1 LTLLL
6 FTYSIPAATL
16 FAETAKPTA
25 TETATESEK
34 IHPDLDKLWEK
45 TEKSREQITEL
56 QKRIDDSE
64 GQVKSLLEVRLDR
77 SWVNLLEEGVL
88 FAEEVLKKTEGAP
101 ERNSYRQK
109 AVGIL
114 DTQVATAIISIK
126 RILSRHELPKADL
139 STAELAAA
147 YAKIFRAMED
157 LNHNYDLVYQSLT
170 LSEKYE
176 LDISEKKNRF
186 KKSLSDRAENTSL
199 LLDATADQ
207 IVALS
212 ASEAVLPDDADVKAR
227 LSLAQSNIDGIATA
241 LSNVLT
247 LMENLEMNTD
257 SYREQLLRVTGEITT
272 DVFDIGVITRLLV
285 GWWQSLVDLA
295 VEYGPDLLIKVL
307 IFCFIVFIARKIA
320 NIVQRLVERGLN
332 KAKLELSELLRR
344 MVINTAR
351 SVVMVFGVLIALAQ
365 AGISIG
371 PLFAGLG
378 VAGFVIGFALQD
390 SLSNFASGVMILVY
404 RPFDVGDLIEAAG
417 VRGVVSHMSI
427 VNTTILTV
435 DNQTIILP
443 NNKIWGD
450 VIRNVTAQTVRRIDL
465 IFGIS
470 YTDDIPKTERVLQ
483 EILVNDDKV
492 LKNPEPMVRL
502 HELGDSSV
510 NFVVRP
516 WVHMDDYWDVYWS
529 VTRAV
534 KIWTI
539 TGMSTGALPG
549 QSKYASTKRVSRFHF
564 HSGMCMYINRT

>member
-1 LTLLL
+1 MSSMILRLIFFSMLMLVFSLPT
-6 FTYSIPAATL
+6 TKL
-16 FAETAKPTA
+16 FAETAKQVE
-25 TETATESEK
+25 TERAVESEQSY
-34 IHPDLDKLWEK
+34 PDLVKLWE
-45 TEKSREQITEL
+45 EIERDRERITEL
-56 QKRIDDSE
+56 QNRIDSSE
-64 GQVKSLLEVRLDR
+64 GFVKDLLEVRLDR
-77 SWVNLLEEGVL
+77 VRVSLLEGGVL
-88 FAEEVLKKTEGAP
+88 FAEEVLKKTEGDAGGD
-101 ERNSYRQK
+101 SYREQ
-109 AVGIL
+109 AAEIL

-126 RILSRHELPKADL
+126 RILSRSELPKPDL
-139 STAELAAA
+139 STADLAAA
-147 YAKIFRAMED
+147 YAKIFRSMES

-170 LSEKYE
+170 LSEKYD
-176 LDISEKKNRF
+176 LDISEKKNHF
-186 KKSLSDRAENTSL
+186 KKSLSDRAENASL
-199 LLDATADQ
+199 MLDATADQ
-207 IVALS
+207 IVALR
-212 ASEAVLPDDADVKAR
+212 ASEAVVPDDTDVKAR
-227 LSLAQSNIDGIATA
+227 LSLAQSNIDGVATV

-307 IFCFIVFIARKIA
+307 IFCFIVFVTRKIA
-320 NIVQRLVERGLN
+320 NIVQRLVERALN
-332 KAKLELSELLRR
+332 KARLELSELLRR

-427 VNTTILTV
+427 VNTNILTV

-450 VIRNVTAQTVRRIDL
+450 VIRNVTAQTIRRIDL

-483 EILVNDDKV
+483 EILDNDDKV
-492 LKNPEPMVRL
+492 LKNPESMVRL

-534 KIWTI
+534 KI
-539 TGMSTGALPG
+539 
-549 QSKYASTKRVSRFHF
+549 RFDEEGISIPFPQRDVHLYPQAPQE
-564 HSGMCMYINRT
+564 S

>member
-1 LTLLL
+1 MFIFSLPT
-6 FTYSIPAATL
+6 TKL
-16 FAETAKPTA
+16 FAETAKQVE
-25 TETATESEK
+25 TEKAIESEQSY
-34 IHPDLDKLWEK
+34 PGLDNLWE
-45 TEKSREQITEL
+45 EIERGRERITEL
-56 QKRIDDSE
+56 QNRIDSSE
-64 GQVKSLLEVRLDR
+64 GFVKDLLEVRLDR
-77 SWVNLLEEGVL
+77 VRVSLLEGGIL
-88 FAEEVLKKTEGAP
+88 FCEEVLKKTEGGAGGD
-101 ERNSYRQK
+101 SYREQ
-109 AVGIL
+109 AAEIL
-114 DTQVATAIISIK
+114 DTQFATAIISIK
-126 RILSRHELPKADL
+126 RILSRSELPKPDL
-139 STAELAAA
+139 STADLAAA
-147 YAKIFRAMED
+147 YAKIFRSMEA
-157 LNHNYDLVYQSLT
+157 LNHNYELVYQSLT

-176 LDISEKKNRF
+176 LDISEKKKRF

-199 LLDATADQ
+199 MLDATADQ
-207 IVALS
+207 IVALR
-212 ASEAVLPDDADVKAR
+212 ASEAVVPDDTDVKAR
-227 LSLAQSNIDGIATA
+227 LSLAQSNIDGVAIV

-247 LMENLEMNTD
+247 LMENLEMNTA

-272 DVFDIGVITRLLV
+272 GIFDIDVITRLLV
-285 GWWQSLVDLA
+285 GWWQSLVDMLA
-295 VEYGPDLLIKVL
+295 EYGPDLLIKAL
-307 IFCFIVFIARKIA
+307 IFCFIVFVARKIA

-332 KAKLELSELLRR
+332 KARLELSELLRR

-351 SVVMVFGVLIALAQ
+351 SVVMVFGVLIALSQ

-390 SLSNFASGVMILVY
+390 SLSNFASGVMILFY

-427 VNTTILTV
+427 VNTNILTV

-450 VIRNVTAQTVRRIDL
+450 VIRNVTAQTIRRIDL

-483 EILVNDDKV
+483 EILDNDDKV
-492 LKNPEPMVRL
+492 LKNPESMVRL

-534 KIWTI
+534 KI
-539 TGMSTGALPG
+539 
-549 QSKYASTKRVSRFHF
+549 RFDEEGISIPFPQRDVHLYPQAPQE
-564 HSGMCMYINRT
+564 S